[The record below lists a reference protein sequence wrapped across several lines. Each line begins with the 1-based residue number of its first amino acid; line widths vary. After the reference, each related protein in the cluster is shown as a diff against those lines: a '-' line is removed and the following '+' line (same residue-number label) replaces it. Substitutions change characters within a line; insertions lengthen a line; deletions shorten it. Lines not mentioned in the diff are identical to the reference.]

1 MLFLVHCMGGVH
13 TNDAVEPKTP
23 AIQSPMAKRAPLDTV
38 YQHSARGPLDDSSN
52 TSPRCVR
59 TEQRHIR
66 MQQQEMPIRTILR
79 SEVFSNLDM
88 STLRDFQAGVLRRCD
103 QTTDL
108 LDLLHRSNNNASSE
122 YRDYARLE
130 PLLDDLEATLEILD
144 HTRKFYANLLEDI
157 FHYNECVV
165 DDSSTSELD
174 QQFADQTALT
184 VWLQQAMR
192 AKWQH
197 RTRARKAERRAM
209 NRAYSTRSFA
219 AKDQTSRALLTAQLQ
234 RERRKLNKRVFDSCV
249 SEQLSEIAQSLK
261 RPETRL
267 LQELED
273 LTIVFEAQ
281 RALFQKG
288 CFSLPE
294 LVEALDAHQDATS
307 FEHHYSTLETELDI
321 FSTLLDFSAHEA
333 RAVWTRVRRLAALDA
348 DDPGQRQATMR
359 RRLRDP
365 RAPEFVARSCEDL
378 QTTRDVVSAL
388 LEHVEKLNTGIS
400 AVAKQGLDHCVE
412 ATDSVLALEVDWM
425 GSSACD

>member
-144 HTRKFYANLLEDI
+144 HTRKCTSSSVSDSHHFDSSGFDSHSVYANLLEDI

-307 FEHHYSTLETELDI
+307 
-321 FSTLLDFSAHEA
+321 
-333 RAVWTRVRRLAALDA
+333 
-348 DDPGQRQATMR
+348 
-359 RRLRDP
+359 
-365 RAPEFVARSCEDL
+365 
-378 QTTRDVVSAL
+378 
-388 LEHVEKLNTGIS
+388 
-400 AVAKQGLDHCVE
+400 
-412 ATDSVLALEVDWM
+412 
-425 GSSACD
+425 